1 MNDWHK
7 LVLVV
12 GGFWF
17 IRQCNLQRYDQGW
30 LDERAR
36 LREVLSSGG
45 PRALID
51 DVQEV
56 GMTLERAE
64 IMQQNR
70 RAYSRADDRE
80 YHGP

>member
-1 MNDWHK
+1 MKEWHK
-7 LVLVV
+7 LLLVIGTV
-12 GGFWF
+12 WF
-17 IRQCNLQRYDQGW
+17 IRHCNVQRYDQGW

-36 LREVLSSGG
+36 LREVLSSEG

-51 DVQEV
+51 DLKEV

-70 RAYSRADDRE
+70 RAYSRPEARE